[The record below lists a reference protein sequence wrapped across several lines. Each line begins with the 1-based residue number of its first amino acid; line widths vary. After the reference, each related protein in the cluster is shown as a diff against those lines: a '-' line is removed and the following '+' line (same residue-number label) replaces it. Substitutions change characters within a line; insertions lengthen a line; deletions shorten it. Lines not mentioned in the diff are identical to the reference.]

1 MHSCLTN
8 SANDSGR
15 DCKATLRSKHQ
26 SLTNLGLNFRY
37 RLRLQCGDRMKD
49 HTSAHRGVKNTI
61 DDNAVKT

>member
-1 MHSCLTN
+1 MRPWL
-8 SANDSGR
+8 APLPAP
-15 DCKATLRSKHQ
+15 ATRAGHHPPQ